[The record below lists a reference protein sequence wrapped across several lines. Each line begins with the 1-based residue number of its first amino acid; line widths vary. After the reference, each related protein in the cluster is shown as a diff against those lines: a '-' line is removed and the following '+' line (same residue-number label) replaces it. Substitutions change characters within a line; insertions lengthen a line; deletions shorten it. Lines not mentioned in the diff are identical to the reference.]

1 MKLNQLKPAK
11 GSKKKRRRVG
21 RGLGSGRGK
30 TAGRGQKGQLS
41 RSGYSKGP
49 LWEGGRSRLFERLP
63 KRGFNNKRFKTDY
76 QIINVGDLNRFQ
88 EGSVVNVQT
97 LKASGLVRYANR
109 PVKLLGDGE
118 LKVKELTIELDHYS
132 QTAIKAI
139 ETAKGTV
146 VIKTVLEKTE
156 EST

>member
-1 MKLNQLKPAK
+1 MKLNELKPAK

-63 KRGFNNKRFKTDY
+63 KRGFNNNLFKKDY
-76 QIINVGDLNRFQ
+76 QIVNVGDLNK
-88 EGSVVNVQT
+88 
-97 LKASGLVRYANR
+97 LKAGSTVKVEVLKELGLVRYTNR
-109 PVKLLGDGE
+109 PVKLLADGE
-118 LKVKELTIELDHYS
+118 LKVTGLTVELDHYS
-132 QTAIKAI
+132 QSAIKAV
-139 ETAKGTV
+139 EAAEGTI
-146 VIKTVLEKTE
+146 VIKATSQEFE
-156 EST
+156 ENA

>member
-1 MKLNQLKPAK
+1 MKLNELKPAE

-63 KRGFNNKRFKTDY
+63 KRGFNNKRFNKDY
-76 QIINVGDLNRFQ
+76 QIINLADLNKFT
-88 EGSVVNVQT
+88 EGSTVNAQT
-97 LKASGLVRYANR
+97 LKTLGLISHISC
-109 PVKLLGDGE
+109 PVKLLSNGE
-118 LKVKELTIELDHYS
+118 LKVKKLIIELDSYS
-132 QTAIKAI
+132 KTAVKAV
-139 ETAKGTV
+139 ETMEGTL
-146 VIKTVLEKTE
+146 ITKNSLEKAE

>member
-1 MKLNQLKPAK
+1 MKLNELKPAK

-63 KRGFNNKRFKTDY
+63 KRGFNNKQFKTDY
-76 QIINVGDLNRFQ
+76 QIINLGDLNKL
-88 EGSVVNVQT
+88 EEDTTVNAQT
-97 LKASGLVRYANR
+97 LKTLGLIRYANR

-118 LKVKELTIELDHYS
+118 LKVRGLTIELNGYS
-132 QTAIKAI
+132 QSAF
-139 ETAKGTV
+139 KGVEAAGGTLT
-146 VIKTVLEKTE
+146 KTLVAEKTE